1 MTSKELLYV
10 KTIAEEKSISQAAKL
25 LFIAQPSLSQA
36 LSRIEDNL
44 GTPLF
49 TRTF

>member
-25 LFIAQPSLSQA
+25 LFIAQPSLSPGAIQ
-36 LSRIEDNL
+36 D
-44 GTPLF
+44 
-49 TRTF
+49 

>member
-25 LFIAQPSLSQA
+25 LFYRPA
-36 LSRIEDNL
+36 LFKP
-44 GTPLF
+44 GTIQD
-49 TRTF
+49 